1 MCINHLENDE
11 DSKNVPY
18 HVIAWILSWTSVFIN
33 PLIYGFSKKFWKGLK
48 KAVQCNKKGGNGLQN
63 VELRVRTHDQRSPRT
78 PRTPNT
84 QPKCLRTLDWRTP
97 NRTPTVT
104 PNRTPNRTPNGTP
117 NRSPNRTP
125 NRTPNIQLRFT
136 QYQSHFYLPSP
147 SQIESTH

>member
-63 VELRVRTHDQRSPRT
+63 VELRVRTHDQRA

-84 QPKCLRTLDWRTP
+84 QPRC
-97 NRTPTVT
+97 
-104 PNRTPNRTPNGTP
+104 
-117 NRSPNRTP
+117 
-125 NRTPNIQLRFT
+125 T
-136 QYQSHFYLPSP
+136 QSTYQSHFYLRD
-147 SQIESTH
+147 